1 MTRTMTTAPS
11 RIVGAPSGDV
21 EDHDDTN
28 AAEFAGG
35 AETTT
40 TTSTTTRR
48 RAK

>member
-1 MTRTMTTAPS
+1 L
-11 RIVGAPSGDV
+11 GDV
-21 EDHDDTN
+21 DDHGDSTD
-28 AAEFAGG
+28 AAAFADG

>member
-1 MTRTMTTAPS
+1 L
-11 RIVGAPSGDV
+11 GDV
-21 EDHDDTN
+21 DDHDDTD
-28 AAEFAGG
+28 AEAFADG

>member
-1 MTRTMTTAPS
+1 MWALFW
-11 RIVGAPSGDV
+11 
-21 EDHDDTN
+21 DHDNTDTV
-28 AAEFAGG
+28 AFAGG

>member
-1 MTRTMTTAPS
+1 MIALER
-11 RIVGAPSGDV
+11 GWDV
-21 EDHDDTN
+21 DDHDDTDV
-28 AAEFAGG
+28 AAFTGG